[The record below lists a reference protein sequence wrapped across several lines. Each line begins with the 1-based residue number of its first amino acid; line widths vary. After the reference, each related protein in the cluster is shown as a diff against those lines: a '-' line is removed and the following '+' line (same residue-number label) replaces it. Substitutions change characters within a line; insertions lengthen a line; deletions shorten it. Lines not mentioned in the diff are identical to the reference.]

1 MRDSRSALLTQ
12 PMIVDLLRHMFMQAF
27 WLCLPVLAAGLVVG
41 VAVSLLQILTSI
53 QDAGVA
59 AVPRLAALLTATL
72 VALPWMLARLISYC
86 SALFSDLGRF
96 AR

>member
-1 MRDSRSALLTQ
+1 MTQ
-12 PMIVDLLRHMFMQAF
+12 SLIVDLLRHMFLQAF
-27 WLCLPVLAAGLVVG
+27 WLCLPVLTAGLVIG

-59 AVPRLAALLTATL
+59 AVPRLAALLAATL
-72 VALPWMLARLISYC
+72 VALPWMLARLISY
-86 SALFSDLGRF
+86 STSLFSDLGKF